1 MFEVFFFGT
10 SPMFEFEDDFMRNP
24 YFLICTINVNVV
36 APNCVLA
43 PCAIS
48 STFLPHASDVQIST
62 WLFPMFRNGSG

>member
-1 MFEVFFFGT
+1 
-10 SPMFEFEDDFMRNP
+10 MRNP